1 MWNGS
6 ETSGTPPLTAELA
19 DSELAD
25 RPGSMLLHRAHE
37 PVVGPVG
44 GGTTVGARG

>member
-25 RPGSMLLHRAHE
+25 RPGSMLHRAHE
-37 PVVGPVG
+37 RVVGPIG
-44 GGTTVGARG
+44 GGTTMGARR